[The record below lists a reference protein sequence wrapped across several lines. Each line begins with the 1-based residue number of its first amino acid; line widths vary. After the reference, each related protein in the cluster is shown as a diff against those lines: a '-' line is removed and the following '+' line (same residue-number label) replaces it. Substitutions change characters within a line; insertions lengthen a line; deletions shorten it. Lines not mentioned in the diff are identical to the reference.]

1 MRTKGKIASWNPDKG
16 FGFITPNNAS
26 KRVFVHIKAFNIR
39 TKEPKINQVV
49 TYALSTDQQGRVCAD
64 GVTRQGERLSKS
76 DSKKQSSKTILCSVI
91 FLLIVGISTFS
102 GKVNILIFPLY
113 MVASLLTFLI
123 YAMDKSAAKRDGWR
137 TQESTLHLLS
147 LIGGWPGTAI
157 AQQKLR
163 HKSKKESFRL
173 VFWFT
178 VAINIGVFTWLHT
191 SNGVVF
197 FPVTNSKHIVSANKC
212 LWLKTNFL
220 SRTLLS

>member
-1 MRTKGKIASWNPDKG
+1 MRTKGKIASWNPNKG
-16 FGFITPNNAS
+16 FGFITPNNGG
-26 KRVFVHIKAFNIR
+26 KRVFVHIKAFNSR

-49 TYALSTDQQGRVCAD
+49 TYGLSTDKQGRVCAD
-64 GVTRQGERLSKS
+64 GVTRLGEKPSKS

-147 LIGGWPGTAI
+147 LIGGWPGAAI

-163 HKSKKESFRL
+163 HKSKKESFRI

-191 SNGVVF
+191 PNGVVF
-197 FPVTNSKHIVSANKC
+197 SQSLTANI
-212 LWLKTNFL
+212 L
-220 SRTLLS
+220 